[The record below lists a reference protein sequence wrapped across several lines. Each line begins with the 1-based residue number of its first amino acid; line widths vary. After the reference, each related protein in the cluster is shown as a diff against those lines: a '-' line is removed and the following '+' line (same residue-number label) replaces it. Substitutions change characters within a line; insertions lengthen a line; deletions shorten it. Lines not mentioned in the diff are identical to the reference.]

1 VACKRLRAITS
12 SPANGFRRRA
22 KSKTASWIQNFRN
35 SIVDSE
41 TASWIQNFT
50 RCAGQVATGAEVPAP
65 SGPPTAV
72 RG

>member
-1 VACKRLRAITS
+1 MACKRLRAITS

-41 TASWIQNFT
+41 TASWIQKQHRGFRT
-50 RCAGQVATGAEVPAP
+50 SLG
-65 SGPPTAV
+65 V
-72 RG
+72 RGR